1 MTSSEKKP
9 PMRVLLANPAFT
21 RDLGDGLERYM
32 LGAGMRYPWSLLK
45 RTGDRPRYAM
55 FPLFMA
61 YAAAVLE
68 QEGFAVRVID
78 AVPLNL
84 REEEF
89 LARVRETSPDV
100 IFFEPNAAVID
111 DTLRLLK
118 NLRETVPVTLVL
130 GGSHATSRAQHL
142 IEDHVFVDYV
152 VIGEYE
158 ISLLRLMECLR
169 DGGSVASLRGIAY
182 RDKRGKA
189 VLNERSK
196 AIAPLD
202 DLPIPARHLFPAYFE
217 SDMAVYRDGFCQ
229 HSPSFHMHTSRGC
242 PFKCNF
248 CDRIHVLFAD
258 NRQRFFSAG
267 RVVKEML
274 DVKAAGA
281 REIYFDDDNFTS
293 SKAHVM
299 ALCDEIVR
307 CGVDVPWSAMCD
319 AIVLT
324 PDLLKKMSAAGC
336 IGIKFG
342 VDSADTRVLHTINKP
357 LKLENLERIVET
369 AKALRIKTHA
379 SVVFGLTGETNETLH
394 NTFAYVC
401 KLDIDSIQFSLATP
415 LPGTPM
421 YRDLELAGDLTAS
434 GWADFDGANRT
445 VIRYR
450 DISKQEI
457 EAFMAQSH
465 SRWVR
470 AKCKDPKWLIRQA
483 RFTARASKSRG
494 LGGVWERFTRALQL
508 VRGDA
513 REISH
518 ADQSVTMRF

>member
-9 PMRVLLANPAFT
+9 SMRVLLANPAFT

-45 RTGDRPRYAM
+45 RTSDRPRYAM

-78 AVPLNL
+78 GVPLNL

-111 DTLRLLK
+111 DTLGLIK
-118 NLRETVPVTLVL
+118 TLRETVPATLVL

-142 IEDHVFVDYV
+142 IENHAFVDYV

-158 ISLLRLMECLR
+158 RSLFRLMECLR
-169 DGGSVASLRGIAY
+169 NGGSVASLRGIAY
-182 RDKRGKA
+182 RDGRGKA
-189 VLNERSK
+189 VLNERSE

-217 SDMAVYRDGFCQ
+217 TDMAVYRDGFCQ
-229 HSPSFHMHTSRGC
+229 HSPAFHMHTSRGC

-258 NRQRFFSAG
+258 NRQRFFSPG

-293 SKAHVM
+293 NKAHVM

-307 CGVDVPWSAMCD
+307 RGVDLPWSAMCD

-342 VDSADTRVLHTINKP
+342 LDSSDTKVLHTINKP

-379 SVVFGLTGETNETLH
+379 SVVLGLSGETKETLH

-421 YRDLELAGDLTAS
+421 YRDLELAGDLTAG
-434 GWADFDGANRT
+434 GWAEFDGANHT

-465 SRWVR
+465 SGWVR
-470 AKCKDPKWLIRQA
+470 AKCKDPKWLLRQA
-483 RFTARASKSRG
+483 RFTARAARSRG

-513 REISH
+513 RVIGH
-518 ADQSVTMRF
+518 AGESVTMRF

>member
-1 MTSSEKKP
+1 MTSSEKEP
-9 PMRVLLANPAFT
+9 SLRVLLANPAFT

-32 LGAGMRYPWSLLK
+32 LGAGMRYPMSLLK
-45 RTGDRPRYAM
+45 RTCDRPRYVM
-55 FPLFMA
+55 FPLFLA
-61 YAAAVLE
+61 YAAGVLE
-68 QEGFAVRVID
+68 REGFAVRVID
-78 AVPLNL
+78 GVPLNL

-111 DTLRLLK
+111 DTLRLIK
-118 NLRETVPVTLVL
+118 HLRETVPATLVL
-130 GGSHATSRAQHL
+130 GGSHATFRAQQLLESHAS
-142 IEDHVFVDYV
+142 VDYV

-158 ISLLRLMECLR
+158 ISLLRLVECLR

-182 RDKRGKA
+182 RDERGKA
-189 VLNERSK
+189 VLNERSE

-202 DLPIPARHLFPAYFE
+202 DLPIPARHLFPAYFD
-217 SDMAVYRDGFCQ
+217 SDMGVYRDGFNQ

-258 NRQRFFSAG
+258 NRQRFFSPA

-274 DVKAAGA
+274 HVKAAGA

-293 SKAHVM
+293 SKAHVK
-299 ALCDEIVR
+299 ALCEEIVR

-324 PDLLKKMSAAGC
+324 PDLLRKMSAAGC

-342 VDSADTRVLHTINKP
+342 LDSADTRVLHTINKP

-379 SVVFGLTGETNETLH
+379 SVVLGLSGETKETLH

-421 YRDLELAGDLTAS
+421 YRDLELAGDLTAR
-434 GWADFDGANRT
+434 GWADFDGANHT

-450 DISKQEI
+450 DMSKQDI

-465 SRWVR
+465 SKWIR
-470 AKCKDPKWLIRQA
+470 AKCKDPNWLLRQA
-483 RFTARASKSRG
+483 RFTARGAKSRG
-494 LGGVWERFTRALQL
+494 LGGVWGRFLRALQL
-508 VRGDA
+508 IRGDA
-513 REISH
+513 REIRH
-518 ADQSVTMRF
+518 AGQPMTMRF

>member
-1 MTSSEKKP
+1 MTSSENKP
-9 PMRVLLANPAFT
+9 SMRILLANPGFT
-21 RDLGDGLERYM
+21 RDLGNGLERYM

-68 QEGFAVRVID
+68 REGFDVRVID
-78 AVPLNL
+78 GVPLNL
-84 REEEF
+84 REDEF
-89 LARVRETSPDV
+89 LARVQESSPDV

-111 DTLRLLK
+111 DTLRLIRK
-118 NLRETVPVTLVL
+118 LREIVPATLVL
-130 GGSHATSRAQHL
+130 GGTHATATVQQL
-142 IEDHVFVDYV
+142 IEGHAFVDYV

-158 ISLLRLMECLR
+158 ISLLRLVECLR

-217 SDMAVYRDGFCQ
+217 SDMTVYRDGFNQ

-258 NRQRFFSAG
+258 NRQRFFSPG

-342 VDSADTRVLHTINKP
+342 LDSADTRVLHTINKP

-379 SVVFGLTGETNETLH
+379 SVVLGLSGETKETLH

-434 GWADFDGANRT
+434 GWAEFDGANHT

-483 RFTARASKSRG
+483 RFTARAAKSRG

-518 ADQSVTMRF
+518 AGQSVTMRF

>member
-9 PMRVLLANPAFT
+9 SIRVLLANPAFT

-45 RTGDRPRYAM
+45 RTCDRPRYAM

-68 QEGFAVRVID
+68 QEGFAVKVID

-89 LARVRETSPDV
+89 LARTQETSPDV

-111 DTLRLLK
+111 DTLRLIK
-118 NLRETVPVTLVL
+118 KLRETVPATMVL
-130 GGSHATSRAQHL
+130 GGSHATSNAKDL
-142 IEDHVFVDYV
+142 IEDHAFVDYV

-158 ISLLRLMECLR
+158 ISLLRLIECLR

-189 VLNERSK
+189 VLNQRSE

-202 DLPIPARHLFPAYFE
+202 DLPMPARHLFPAYFDT
-217 SDMAVYRDGFCQ
+217 DMAVYRDGFNQ

-242 PFKCNF
+242 PFQCNF

-258 NRQRFFSAG
+258 NRQRFFSPG
-267 RVVKEML
+267 RVVEEML
-274 DVKAAGA
+274 HVKEAGA
-281 REIYFDDDNFTS
+281 REIYFDDDNFAS
-293 SKAHVM
+293 NKAHVM
-299 ALCDEIVR
+299 ALCDEIVCR
-307 CGVDVPWSAMCD
+307 GVDVPWSAMCD
-319 AIVLT
+319 AIFLT

-342 VDSADTRVLHTINKP
+342 IDSADTRVLHTIHKP
-357 LKLENLERIVET
+357 LKLENVERVVET

-379 SVVFGLTGETNETLH
+379 TVVLGLSGETNETLH

-421 YRDLELAGDLTAS
+421 YRDLVLAGDLTAR
-434 GWADFDGANRT
+434 GWADFDGANHT
-445 VIRYR
+445 VVRYR
-450 DISKQEI
+450 DISKQDI

-465 SRWVR
+465 STWLR
-470 AKCKDPKWLIRQA
+470 AKCKDPNWLLRQA
-483 RFTARASKSRG
+483 RFTARTAKSQG
-494 LGGVWERFTRALQL
+494 LGGVWGRFRRALQL

-513 REISH
+513 RVLSH
-518 ADQSVTMRF
+518 AGESITMRF

>member
-1 MTSSEKKP
+1 MTSTERKP
-9 PMRVLLANPAFT
+9 SMRVLLANPGFR
-21 RDLGDGLERYM
+21 RDLGNGLERYM

-68 QEGFAVRVID
+68 QEGVAVRVID
-78 AVPLNL
+78 GVPLNL

-89 LARVRETSPDV
+89 LARVQESSPDV
-100 IFFEPNAAVID
+100 IFFEPNAAGID
-111 DTLRLLK
+111 DTLRLIK
-118 NLRETVPVTLVL
+118 KLRETVPAKLIL
-130 GGSHATSRAQHL
+130 GGTHATATARQL
-142 IEDHVFVDYV
+142 IEDHAFVDYV

-158 ISLLRLMECLR
+158 IALLRLIECLR
-169 DGGSVASLRGIAY
+169 DGRSVASLRGIGY
-182 RDKRGKA
+182 RDESGKA
-189 VLNERSK
+189 VLNERSE

-202 DLPIPARHLFPAYFE
+202 DLPNPARHLFPAYFE
-217 SDMAVYRDGFCQ
+217 ADMAVYYDGFCQ
-229 HSPSFHMHTSRGC
+229 HSPAYHMHTSRGC

-258 NRQRFFSAG
+258 NRQRFFSPG
-267 RVVKEML
+267 RVVREML

-293 SKAHVM
+293 NKAHVM

-307 CGVDVPWSAMCD
+307 CEVDVPWSAMCD

-324 PDLLKKMSAAGC
+324 PDLLKKMSASGC

-342 VDSADTRVLHTINKP
+342 LDSADTQVLHTINKP

-369 AKALRIKTHA
+369 AKALHIKTHA
-379 SVVFGLTGETNETLH
+379 SVVLGLSGETNETLH

-401 KLDIDSIQFSLATP
+401 ALDIDSIQFSLATP

-434 GWADFDGANRT
+434 GWADFDGANHT

-450 DISKQEI
+450 DISKQDI
-457 EAFMAQSH
+457 EAFMAQCH
-465 SRWVR
+465 SGWLR
-470 AKCKDPKWLIRQA
+470 AKCKHPSWLLRQA
-483 RFTARASKSRG
+483 RYTARGVESRG
-494 LGGVWERFTRALQL
+494 LGGVWDRFSRALQL

-513 REISH
+513 RVISH
-518 ADQSVTMRF
+518 AGESVIMRF

>member
-9 PMRVLLANPAFT
+9 SMRVLLANPGFS

-45 RTGDRPRYAM
+45 RTCDRPRYAM
-55 FPLFMA
+55 FPLFLA

-68 QEGFAVRVID
+68 QEGFDVRVID
-78 AVPLNL
+78 GVPLNL

-89 LARVRETSPDV
+89 LARIQETSPDV
-100 IFFEPNAAVID
+100 IFFEPNAAVVD
-111 DTLRLLK
+111 DTLRLIRK
-118 NLRETVPVTLVL
+118 LRETVPATIIL
-130 GGSHATSRAQHL
+130 GGTHATSTAQHL
-142 IEDHVFVDYV
+142 IEDHAFVDYV

-158 ISLLRLMECLR
+158 ISLLRLIECLR

-182 RDKRGKA
+182 RDERGKA
-189 VLNERSK
+189 VLNIRSE

-202 DLPIPARHLFPAYFE
+202 DLPIPARHLFPAYFDT
-217 SDMAVYRDGFCQ
+217 DMTVYHDGFNQ

-242 PFKCNF
+242 PFQCNF
-248 CDRIHVLFAD
+248 CDRIHVLYAD

-274 DVKAAGA
+274 HVKAAGA
-281 REIYFDDDNFTS
+281 REIYFDDDNFAS
-293 SKAHVM
+293 NKAHVM

-324 PDLLKKMSAAGC
+324 PDLLRKMSDSGC

-342 VDSADTRVLHTINKP
+342 LDSSDTRVLHTIHKP
-357 LKLENLERIVET
+357 LKLENVERVVET

-379 SVVFGLTGETNETLH
+379 SVVLGLSGETNESLH
-394 NTFAYVC
+394 NTFAYAC
-401 KLDIDSIQFSLATP
+401 KLDVDSIQFSLATP

-421 YRDLELAGDLTAS
+421 YRDLVLAGDLTARS
-434 GWADFDGANRT
+434 WAEFDGANHT
-445 VIRYR
+445 VVRYR
-450 DISKQEI
+450 DISREDI
-457 EAFMAQSH
+457 EAFMAQAH
-465 SRWVR
+465 SGWLR
-470 AKCKDPKWLIRQA
+470 AKCKDPYWVLRQA
-483 RFTARASKSRG
+483 RFTARAAKSQG
-494 LGGVWERFTRALQL
+494 VGGVWYRFRRAVQL

-513 REISH
+513 RVISH
-518 ADQSVTMRF
+518 AGEAIIMRF

>member
-1 MTSSEKKP
+1 MS
-9 PMRVLLANPAFT
+9 VLLANPGFR
-21 RDLGDGLERYM
+21 RDLGNGLERYM

-68 QEGFAVRVID
+68 REGFAVRVID
-78 AVPLNL
+78 GVPLNL

-89 LARVRETSPDV
+89 LARVQETSPDV
-100 IFFEPNAAVID
+100 VFFEPNAAGID
-111 DTLRLLK
+111 DTLRLMK
-118 NLRETVPVTLVL
+118 KVRETVPATLVL
-130 GGSHATSRAQHL
+130 GGTHATATARQLLENHA
-142 IEDHVFVDYV
+142 FVDYV

-158 ISLLRLMECLR
+158 MSLLRLMECLR
-169 DGGSVASLRGIAY
+169 DGGSAASLRGIAY
-182 RDKRGKA
+182 RDESGKA
-189 VLNERSK
+189 VLNERSE

-217 SDMAVYRDGFCQ
+217 TDMAVYYDGFCQ
-229 HSPSFHMHTSRGC
+229 HSPAYHMHTSRGC

-258 NRQRFFSAG
+258 NRQRFFSPG
-267 RVVKEML
+267 RVVREML
-274 DVKAAGA
+274 NVKAAGA

-293 SKAHVM
+293 NRAHVM

-324 PDLLKKMSAAGC
+324 PDLLKQMSASGC

-342 VDSADTRVLHTINKP
+342 LDSADTQVLHTINKP

-369 AKALRIKTHA
+369 AKALHIKTHA
-379 SVVFGLTGETNETLH
+379 SVVLGLSGETNETLH

-401 KLDIDSIQFSLATP
+401 ELDIDSIQFSLATP

-434 GWADFDGANRT
+434 GWADFDGANHT

-450 DISKQEI
+450 DISKQDI
-457 EAFMAQSH
+457 EAFMAQCH
-465 SRWVR
+465 SGWLR
-470 AKCKDPKWLIRQA
+470 AKCKHPRWLLRQA
-483 RFTARASKSRG
+483 RFTARGAKSRG
-494 LGGVWERFTRALQL
+494 LGGVWGRFSRALQL

-513 REISH
+513 RVISH
-518 ADQSVTMRF
+518 AGESVIMRF

>member
-1 MTSSEKKP
+1 
-9 PMRVLLANPAFT
+9 MRVLLANPAFT
-21 RDLGDGLERYM
+21 RDLGNGLERYM

-45 RTGDRPRYAM
+45 RTSERPRYVM

-68 QEGFAVRVID
+68 QQGFAVRVID
-78 AVPLNL
+78 GVPLNL

-89 LARVRETSPDV
+89 LARVQETSPEV
-100 IFFEPNAAVID
+100 IFFEPNAAVVD
-111 DTLRLLK
+111 DTLRLMK
-118 NLRETVPVTLVL
+118 RLRETVPATLVL
-130 GGSHATSRAQHL
+130 GGTHATATAQQLLEGH
-142 IEDHVFVDYV
+142 EFVDYV

-169 DGGSVASLRGIAY
+169 DGGSVAPLRGIAY
-182 RDKRGKA
+182 RDERGKA
-189 VLNERSK
+189 VMNERSE

-217 SDMAVYRDGFCQ
+217 TNMAVYYDGFCQ
-229 HSPSFHMHTSRGC
+229 HSPAFHMHTSRGC

-258 NRQRFFSAG
+258 NRQRFFSPG

-274 DVKAAGA
+274 HIKAAGA

-293 SKAHVM
+293 NKAHVM

-307 CGVDVPWSAMCD
+307 CEVDLPWSAMCD

-324 PDLLKKMSAAGC
+324 PELLKKMSASGC

-342 VDSADTRVLHTINKP
+342 LDSADTRVLDTIHKP
-357 LKLENLERIVET
+357 LKLENLERIVDT
-369 AKALRIKTHA
+369 AKALGIKTHA
-379 SVVFGLTGETNETLH
+379 SVVLGLTGETNETLH
-394 NTFAYVC
+394 STFAYVC

-421 YRDLELAGDLTAS
+421 YRDLELSGDLIAGD
-434 GWADFDGANRT
+434 WADFDGANRT
-445 VIRYR
+445 VVRYR
-450 DISKQEI
+450 DISRQDI
-457 EAFMAQSH
+457 EAFMAQAH
-465 SRWVR
+465 SRWLR
-470 AKCKDPKWLIRQA
+470 AKCKNPNWLFRQA
-483 RFTARASKSRG
+483 RLTVRGAKSRG
-494 LGGVWERFTRALQL
+494 LSGVWGRFTRAFQL

-513 REISH
+513 RVVSH
-518 ADQSVTMRF
+518 AGQSMTMRF

>member
-9 PMRVLLANPAFT
+9 SMRVLLANPAFT

-32 LGAGMRYPWSLLK
+32 LGAGMRYPMSLLK
-45 RTGDRPRYAM
+45 RTCDRPRYVM

-78 AVPLNL
+78 GVPLNL
-84 REEEF
+84 REGEF
-89 LARVRETSPDV
+89 LARVLETSPDV

-111 DTLRLLK
+111 DTLRLMK
-118 NLRETVPVTLVL
+118 ILRETVPATLVL
-130 GGSHATSRAQHL
+130 GGSHATFRAQHL
-142 IEDHVFVDYV
+142 IESHAFVDCV

-158 ISLLRLMECLR
+158 RSLLRLVECLR

-182 RDKRGKA
+182 RDERGKA
-189 VLNERSK
+189 VLNDRSE

-202 DLPIPARHLFPAYFE
+202 DLPIPARHLFPAYFDT
-217 SDMAVYRDGFCQ
+217 DMSVYRDGFNQ
-229 HSPSFHMHTSRGC
+229 HSPSFHMHSSRGC

-258 NRQRFFSAG
+258 NRQRFFSPG

-274 DVKAAGA
+274 HVKAAGA
-281 REIYFDDDNFTS
+281 REVYFDDDNFTS
-293 SKAHVM
+293 NKAHVM

-324 PDLLKKMSAAGC
+324 PDLLRTMSAAGC

-342 VDSADTRVLHTINKP
+342 LDSADTRVLDTINKP
-357 LKLENLERIVET
+357 LKLANLERIVET

-379 SVVFGLTGETNETLH
+379 SVVLGLSGETKETLH

-401 KLDIDSIQFSLATP
+401 KLDIDSVQFSLATP

-421 YRDLELAGDLTAS
+421 HRDLELAGDLTARA
-434 GWADFDGANRT
+434 WADFDGANHT
-445 VIRYR
+445 VIRYQ
-450 DISKQEI
+450 DMSKQDI
-457 EAFMAQSH
+457 ESFMAQSH
-465 SRWVR
+465 SKWVR
-470 AKCKDPKWLIRQA
+470 AKCKDPNWLLRQA
-483 RFTARASKSRG
+483 RFTARGAKSRG
-494 LGGVWERFTRALQL
+494 LGGVWDRFRRALQL

-513 REISH
+513 RVIGH
-518 ADQSVTMRF
+518 AGEAVTMRF

>member
-9 PMRVLLANPAFT
+9 SMRVLLANPAFT

-45 RTGDRPRYAM
+45 RTCDRPRYAM

-61 YAAAVLE
+61 YAAAALE

-78 AVPLNL
+78 GVPLNL

-89 LARVRETSPDV
+89 LARVQESSPDV

-111 DTLRLLK
+111 DTLRLVK
-118 NLRETVPVTLVL
+118 KLRETVAATVVL
-130 GGSHATSRAQHL
+130 GGSHATSTARHL
-142 IEDHVFVDYV
+142 LENYAFVDYV

-169 DGGSVASLRGIAY
+169 DGRSVDALRGIAY
-182 RDKRGKA
+182 RDQRGKA
-189 VLNERSK
+189 VLNQRSE

-217 SDMAVYRDGFCQ
+217 SNMAVYRDGFCQ
-229 HSPSFHMHTSRGC
+229 NVPSYHMHTSRGC
-242 PFKCNF
+242 PFQCNF

-258 NRQRFFSAG
+258 NRQRFFSPA

-274 DVKAAGA
+274 HVKAAGA

-293 SKAHVM
+293 NKAHVM

-307 CGVDVPWSAMCD
+307 AKVDLPWSAMCD

-324 PDLLKKMSAAGC
+324 PDLLKKMSDSGC

-342 VDSADTRVLHTINKP
+342 LDSADTRVLNTIHKP
-357 LKLENLERIVET
+357 LKLENMERVVET
-369 AKALRIKTHA
+369 AKSLHLKTHA
-379 SVVFGLTGETNETLH
+379 SVVLGLSGETQQTLH
-394 NTFAYVC
+394 KTFAYVC
-401 KLDIDSIQFSLATP
+401 ELDIDSIQFSLATP

-421 YRDLELAGDLTAS
+421 YRDLVLAGDLTAS
-434 GWADFDGANRT
+434 GWSEFDGANHT
-445 VIRYR
+445 VVRYQ
-450 DISKQEI
+450 DISKQEL

-465 SRWVR
+465 SNWMR
-470 AKCKDPKWLIRQA
+470 AKCRKPAWLLRQA
-483 RFTARASKSRG
+483 RITARAAKSQG
-494 LGGVWERFTRALQL
+494 LRGVWGRFLRALQL

-513 REISH
+513 RVISH
-518 ADQSVTMRF
+518 AGEPVTMRF

>member
-9 PMRVLLANPAFT
+9 SMRVLLANPAFT

-68 QEGFAVRVID
+68 QEGFAVSVID
-78 AVPLNL
+78 GVPLNL

-89 LARVRETSPDV
+89 LARVQEVFPDV
-100 IFFEPNAAVID
+100 VFFEPNAAVVD
-111 DTLRLLK
+111 DTLRLIK
-118 NLRETVPVTLVL
+118 RLRESTPAIVVL
-130 GGSHATSRAQHL
+130 GGSHATARAQEL
-142 IEDHVFVDYV
+142 LEGYPLVNYV

-158 ISLLRLMECLR
+158 KSLLRLMQCLR
-169 DGGSVASLRGIAY
+169 DSGSVASLRGIAY
-182 RDKRGKA
+182 RDQSGKA
-189 VLNERSK
+189 VVNERSE

-202 DLPIPARHLFPAYFE
+202 DLPVPARHLFPAYFDT
-217 SDMAVYRDGFCQ
+217 DMAVYHDGFCQ
-229 HSPSFHMHTSRGC
+229 HSPAYHMHTSRGC

-258 NRQRFFSAG
+258 NKQRFFSPG
-267 RVVKEML
+267 RVVQEML
-274 DVKAAGA
+274 EVKAAGA

-293 SKAHVM
+293 NKAHVM
-299 ALCDEIVR
+299 ALCDEIVHR
-307 CGVDVPWSAMCD
+307 EVDLPWSAMCD

-324 PDLLKKMSAAGC
+324 PELLKQMSASGC

-342 VDSADTRVLHTINKP
+342 LDSSDTKVLHTINKP
-357 LKLENLERIVET
+357 LRLENLERIVEA
-369 AKALRIKTHA
+369 AKSLGIKTHA
-379 SVVFGLTGETNETLH
+379 SVVLGLSGETTETLH

-401 KLDIDSIQFSLATP
+401 KLDVDSIQFSLATP

-421 YRDLELAGDLTAS
+421 YHDLVQAGDLTAS
-434 GWADFDGANRT
+434 GWAEFDGANHT
-445 VIRYR
+445 VIRYK
-450 DISKQEI
+450 DISKQDI

-465 SRWVR
+465 SMWMR
-470 AKCKDPKWLIRQA
+470 AKVKDPKWLLRQA
-483 RFTARASKSRG
+483 RFTARAAQSRG
-494 LGGVWERFTRALQL
+494 LGGVWERFQRALQL

-513 REISH
+513 REIRH
-518 ADQSVTMRF
+518 AGESVTMRF